1 MLKLEIVTPEKRV
14 LDQTVDSATIPTV
27 NGEIGVLTNH
37 LPLVSALKPGV
48 LAFTIKGNT
57 EKVAISSGFVEIS
70 DNRISVLTDAAE
82 TATEIDVN
90 AARAEKDAA
99 EKALAAASSAPID
112 DNEELIERLAAAN
125 ARLAVAK

>member
-57 EKVAISSGFVEIS
+57 ERVAISSGFVEIS

-82 TATEIDVN
+82 TASEIDVN

-99 EKALAAASSAPID
+99 EKALAAASSSPID

>member
-27 NGEIGVLTNH
+27 NGEIGVLTSH

-57 EKVAISSGFVEIS
+57 ERVAISSGFVEIS

-82 TATEIDVN
+82 TASEIDVN

-99 EKALAAASSAPID
+99 EKALAAASSSPID

>member
-48 LAFTIKGNT
+48 LAFTVKGNT
-57 EKVAISSGFVEIS
+57 ERVAISSGFVEIS

-82 TATEIDVN
+82 TASEIDVN

-99 EKALAAASSAPID
+99 EKALADASSSPID

>member
-57 EKVAISSGFVEIS
+57 ERVAISSGFVEIS

-82 TATEIDVN
+82 TASEIDVN

-99 EKALAAASSAPID
+99 EKALADASSSPID

>member
-37 LPLVSALKPGV
+37 FPLVSALKPGV
-48 LAFTIKGNT
+48 LAFTVKGNT
-57 EKVAISSGFVEIS
+57 ERVAISSGFVEIS

-82 TATEIDVN
+82 TASEIDVN

-99 EKALAAASSAPID
+99 EKALAAASSSPID

>member
-48 LAFTIKGNT
+48 LAFTVKGNT
-57 EKVAISSGFVEIS
+57 ERVAISSGFVEIS

-82 TATEIDVN
+82 TASEIDVN

-99 EKALAAASSAPID
+99 EKALAVASSSPID